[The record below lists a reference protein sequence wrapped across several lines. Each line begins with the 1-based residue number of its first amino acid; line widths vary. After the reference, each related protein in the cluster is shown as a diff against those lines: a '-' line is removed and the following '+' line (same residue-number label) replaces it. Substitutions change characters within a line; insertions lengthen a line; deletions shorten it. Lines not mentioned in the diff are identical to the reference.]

1 MVPWDFRSGLYDRG
15 QSVVVVTG
23 GYRGTARG
31 KLKIRAS
38 CCSKTLR
45 EAGVCTVRSAPLN
58 DGSLS
63 SQWHISE
70 HIITAEDQLG
80 VPVS

>member
-1 MVPWDFRSGLYDRG
+1 MA

-31 KLKIRAS
+31 KLQIRAS
-38 CCSKTLR
+38 GSSKTLR
-45 EAGVCTVRSAPLN
+45 ETGVCAVRSAPLN
-58 DGSLS
+58 AGSLS

-70 HIITAEDQLG
+70 HIIAAEDRVS
-80 VPVS
+80 VPVSGYQHHVLHS